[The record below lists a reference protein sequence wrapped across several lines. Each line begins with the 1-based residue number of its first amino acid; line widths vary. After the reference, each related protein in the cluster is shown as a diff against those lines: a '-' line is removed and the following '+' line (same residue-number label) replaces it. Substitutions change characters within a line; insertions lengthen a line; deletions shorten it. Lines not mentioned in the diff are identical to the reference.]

1 MIDRSGQSWTGEG
14 FDDLAEYL
22 RVVTADGYPAD
33 RILQAVC
40 RCGGMTHHLDADPVE
55 SAAQCLRRLWRHSV
69 HRGQRRVLV
78 GGTG

>member
-1 MIDRSGQSWTGEG
+1 MGED

-40 RCGGMTHHLDADPVE
+40 RCGG
-55 SAAQCLRRLWRHSV
+55 
-69 HRGQRRVLV
+69 
-78 GGTG
+78 